1 MSAGAGP
8 LNPPTQYVSSSLE
21 IQLTPQCLKN
31 IEIVSLNI
39 ASEASYVYILR
50 GQKFNKNANYGHFFS
65 IFRNFMDF
73 MDFPPF
79 LDFFFHFWNF
89 LPIHIKV
96 PFY

>member
-21 IQLTPQCLKN
+21 SSWPHSVWKLLKSLIQH
-31 IEIVSLNI
+31 I
-39 ASEASYVYILR
+39 ASEASYVYILG

-65 IFRNFMDF
+65 IFRNLIHFMDFMDF

-79 LDFFFHFWNF
+79 LD
-89 LPIHIKV
+89 
-96 PFY
+96 